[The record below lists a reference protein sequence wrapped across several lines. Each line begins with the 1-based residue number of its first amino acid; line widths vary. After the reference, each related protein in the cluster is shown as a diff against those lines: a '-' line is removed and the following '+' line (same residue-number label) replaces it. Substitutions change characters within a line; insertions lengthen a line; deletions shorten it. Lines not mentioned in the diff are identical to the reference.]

1 MDERRFCCGCGL
13 CSSDGIPPL
22 SQSFSRLGIVRTGF
36 GSALGLS
43 KRFSK
48 ISFFSEIP
56 ARSPYFSIFLSVFA
70 RSGRLSKEVLVTTSF
85 RTGCVCPRRAGNVR
99 SRRPCGRVP
108 GRCAAVRNWPSAKAN
123 GAGRFMADS
132 ENNQDKLA
140 FFHRFRRNPVRIAF
154 FRLIFV
160 PLADALDTP
169 ARQCSNKFDIALAY
183 SYLCSPKST

>member
-56 ARSPYFSIFLSVFA
+56 VRSPYFSIFLSVFA
-70 RSGRLSKEVLVTTSF
+70 RSGRLSKEVLVTTSL
-85 RTGCVCPRRAGNVR
+85 RTGCVCPRRAGSVR

-108 GRCAAVRNWPSAKAN
+108 GRCSSSPKSAEREGERG
-123 GAGRFMADS
+123 GAGRFMAVRKI
-132 ENNQDKLA
+132 NQDKLA

-154 FRLIFV
+154 L
-160 PLADALDTP
+160 
-169 ARQCSNKFDIALAY
+169 SFDF
-183 SYLCSPKST
+183 CTFG

>member
-22 SQSFSRLGIVRTGF
+22 SQSFSRLGIVRTEF

-70 RSGRLSKEVLVTTSF
+70 RSGRLSKEVLVTTSL

-123 GAGRFMADS
+123 GARQGDS
-132 ENNQDKLA
+132 WRIRKII
-140 FFHRFRRNPVRIAF
+140 RRNSRF
-154 FRLIFV
+154 FIGSGGIRSGLRFFV
-160 PLADALDTP
+160 
-169 ARQCSNKFDIALAY
+169 
-183 SYLCSPKST
+183 